1 MGVTRRQFLTGT
13 GAAIG
18 SDFLLSRR
26 GQAAAGR
33 YSSGH
38 PGSLG
43 VLHDI
48 SRCIGCR
55 NCEAACNQVNGLPAP
70 ERPFDDLNVLNVQR
84 RPDAAAY
91 TVVNRFLPPAM
102 PLPVFVKK
110 QCNHCLEPACV
121 SACFVKALKKSK
133 TGAVI
138 YDPSLCVGCRYC
150 MIACPFNIP
159 AYEYHDPITPRVM
172 KCTLCQPRIQEGRM
186 PKCVESC
193 PKEALTF
200 GARQTLIKIAR
211 QRIHD
216 YPDRYVDHIYG
227 EHEMGG
233 CNWLYIAN
241 VRFADIGMGQNLGDI
256 PAARRTSGLL
266 AAFPIVGV
274 TGLVFLTGIYAISKR
289 KDQIANEEKQA
300 GVSGIT
306 NDAQAEMNQKVARFK
321 GDAQKDKEVA
331 VKRDLKSAS
340 KDAATPAKKSSG
352 EPTSLQPPQNSQS
365 RFSPF
370 NLIAGIIVLVGMIL
384 TVLRFTGGIGAV
396 TRLDN
401 NNPWGFWIGFDL
413 LCGVTLAAGGYMTSA
428 ACYVFGLKRYRSAVR
443 PAVLTAF
450 LGYALVVIALGYDV
464 GRPWR
469 LPYSIFVSQGTSSL
483 LFMLAVCM
491 FLSVFVLAVE
501 CSPAAFEWLGWRKV
515 RGAVVKLTLALT
527 FLGLI
532 LFILHNLTLGGL
544 FLIAPLKLHPL
555 WHSGY
560 LPVSFFFSSIFAG
573 MSMVIFESA
582 LAHRFLRS
590 QMDPAHRSESPHI
603 TLGFGKAAAWVMAG
617 YVMIQVIGLAADNDW
632 AALISPWGIWYLL
645 ELIGFVAL
653 PAFAYAVGVREHNLR
668 LIRWTAL
675 WTLLGI
681 ILNRLNVCII
691 AFNWNLPP
699 AQRYYPSWM
708 EVVTSVFI
716 VTIGILLYRFCAARM
731 PILYEHPD
739 YPYEP

>member
-13 GAAIG
+13 GAAMG
-18 SDFLLSRR
+18 TDFLLSRR
-26 GQAAAGR
+26 VQAAVGR
-33 YSSGH
+33 HFDGH
-38 PGSLG
+38 PASLG
-43 VLHDI
+43 VLHDV

-55 NCEAACNQVNGLPAP
+55 NCEAACNQVNGLPSP
-70 ERPFDDLNVLNVQR
+70 ERPFDDLNVLNLQR

-91 TVVNRFLPPAM
+91 TVVNRFLPSAM

-159 AYEYHDPITPRVM
+159 AYEYNDPITPKVM
-172 KCTLCQPRIQEGRM
+172 KCTLCQPRIEKGQM
-186 PKCVESC
+186 PKCVEIC

-200 GARQTLIKIAR
+200 GTRQTLIKIAR

-233 CNWLYIAN
+233 CNWLYISNA
-241 VRFADIGMGQNLGDI
+241 RFADIGMGQNLGDI

-266 AAFPIVGV
+266 ASFPIVV
-274 TGLVFLTGIYAISKR
+274 ITGFVFLTGIYAISKR

-300 GVSGIT
+300 GVSGIA
-306 NDAQAEMNQKVARFK
+306 NDALTEMNQKVAPFK
-321 GDAQKDKEVA
+321 EAAKKDKEVA
-331 VKRDLKSAS
+331 VKRAI
-340 KDAATPAKKSSG
+340 KDAGTPPKKSSG
-352 EPTSLQPPQNSQS
+352 APTSLQPPPNSQS
-365 RFSPF
+365 IFSPF

-428 ACYVFGLKRYRSAVR
+428 ACYVFGLKRYLSAVR

-515 RGAVVKLTLALT
+515 REAVVKLTLALT

-544 FLIAPLKLHPL
+544 FLIAPIKLHPL

-573 MSMVIFESA
+573 MSMVIFESS
-582 LAHRFLRS
+582 LAHRFLSS
-590 QMDPAHRSESPHI
+590 QMDTAHRSASSHM
-603 TLGFGKAAAWVMAG
+603 TLGFGKAAAWIMAG
-617 YVMIQVIGLAADNDW
+617 YIMIQVIGLAADDDW

-653 PAFAYAVGVREHNLR
+653 PAFVYAVGVREHNLC

-716 VTIGILLYRFCAARM
+716 VTIGILAYRFCAARM